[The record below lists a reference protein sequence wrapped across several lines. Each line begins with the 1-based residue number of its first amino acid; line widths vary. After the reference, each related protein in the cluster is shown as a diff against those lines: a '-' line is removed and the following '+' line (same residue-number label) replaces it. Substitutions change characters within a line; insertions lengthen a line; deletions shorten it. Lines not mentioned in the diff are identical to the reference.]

1 MNKCEV
7 VCIKKIE
14 RTVKERKSV
23 LVAEAIK
30 KLILEEG
37 IDKLPGEYELTSK
50 FGVSRTILREAL
62 RILEL
67 EGITKTIHGSGTYV
81 LKKNGMSLSFSIP
94 LKVHSDDPKDVLELL
109 EVRRCLESGAI
120 RLAISNATNEQLNQL
135 KAVFADLEKSIEN
148 HEKLAEMDERFHR
161 KIFEIANNKILKLT
175 FENFF
180 SVLGI
185 LWRSP
190 LGLKDFGDR
199 GLPYHKEVCENIVR
213 RDLQA
218 ALAVYDKIIDL
229 DIEDVKNYIA
239 SHEVTKNDKSG
250 QS

>member
-1 MNKCEV
+1 M
-7 VCIKKIE
+7 
-14 RTVKERKSV
+14 KERKSV

-30 KLILEEG
+30 KLILEED
-37 IDKLPGEYELTSK
+37 IDKLPGEYELASR
-50 FGVSRTILREAL
+50 FGVSRTIVREAL

-67 EGITKTIHGSGTYV
+67 EGITKTVHGSGTYV
-81 LKKNGMSLSFSIP
+81 LKKNGLSLSFTIP
-94 LKVHSDDPKDVLELL
+94 LRVRSDDPKDVLELL
-109 EVRRCLESGAI
+109 EVRRCLEGGAI
-120 RLAISNATNEQLNQL
+120 RLAIQSATDKQLEEL

-161 KIFEIANNKILKLT
+161 KIFEIANNRILKLT

-199 GLPYHKEVCENIVR
+199 GLPYHKELCDAIVK
-213 RDLQA
+213 RDLRR
-218 ALAVYDKIIDL
+218 ALSVYDRIIDL

-239 SHEVTKNDKSG
+239 FHEVMKDHDGG
-250 QS
+250 QG